1 MYISYLTQT
10 RWPFHWRKQN
20 FVSYFMTESS
30 YFSRKQWFKVKNIL
44 IVDLF
49 LTNMQLFFN
58 KMLIDG
64 LDSCEL
70 LVDYCDVFISCL
82 NSNFWRHPF
91 TAEYPMVSKW
101 FEEVNFSKSI
111 SNKETNSSTSW
122 MALRWVHFLFEL
134 NYSFNFKLF
143 SNKSEATI
151 LKRTCYT
158 QKPCLKGLYK

>member
-10 RWPFHWRKQN
+10 RWPFHWRKQICN
-20 FVSYFMTESS
+20 FDESS

-44 IVDLF
+44 IMDLF

-122 MALRWVHFLFEL
+122 MALRWVHFFL
-134 NYSFNFKLF
+134 SW
-143 SNKSEATI
+143 TI
-151 LKRTCYT
+151 PLTSS
-158 QKPCLKGLYK
+158 CLVINQRPPF